1 MVPSSLFVLGG
12 AMEKSSCMFFAV
24 QLFLMTLSL
33 YGFLFG
39 IISKKEITVETIG
52 MGIGSLAGGYG
63 DYHVCNA
70 AHKVYLNVR
79 LL

>member
-1 MVPSSLFVLGG
+1 
-12 AMEKSSCMFFAV
+12 MEKTSCMMFAV

-33 YGFLFG
+33 YGSLFG
-39 IISKKEITVETIG
+39 IISKKEIPVQSIG
-52 MGIGSLAGGYG
+52 MGIGSLLSGCGY
-63 DYHVCNA
+63 YVASNA

>member
-1 MVPSSLFVLGG
+1 
-12 AMEKSSCMFFAV
+12 MEKTSCMFFAV
-24 QLFLMTLSL
+24 HLFLTTLSL

-39 IISKKEITVETIG
+39 IISKKEITVQSIG
-52 MGIGSLAGGYG
+52 MGIGSLAGGCAY
-63 DYHVCNA
+63 YHVCNA